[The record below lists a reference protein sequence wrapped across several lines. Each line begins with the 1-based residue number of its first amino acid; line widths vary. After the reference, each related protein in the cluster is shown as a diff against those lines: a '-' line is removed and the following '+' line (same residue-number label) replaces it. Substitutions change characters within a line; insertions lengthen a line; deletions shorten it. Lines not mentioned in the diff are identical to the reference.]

1 MSSLR
6 ASKILRW
13 VSVLFAFVFG
23 GQAGF
28 GVGSENAQLLM
39 VDGEGGNGMSR
50 LNTIKPFGVFSDFIG
65 GGDSLAH
72 PEAKGGL
79 VRVTWAQLEPIN
91 DDYDWQPILDQIE
104 RMDVHSSGKPWSL
117 AVAAGKE
124 SPSWLYDEGVASF
137 MVTSGRDGDVVIPK
151 FWDESLQAHLADFA
165 TALAE
170 QFGND
175 ERLVLIY
182 LPQMTVTGVEGHFN
196 QVPFETLEAAG
207 LTADLWID
215 AVKEAATSFAMAF
228 SEKPI
233 AVELHNILGLSEI
246 PISIMNELWG
256 DPSLQHRVGVAMW
269 WISGDD
275 SGYQA
280 DLLAAMEKYPGDIY
294 AQVIGRSDQ
303 VDRFPNGYAAAFEQ
317 ARRLGV
323 RYIEPWDYEFVNFT
337 SDNLFE
343 DYNKWS
349 KINCQ

>member
-6 ASKILRW
+6 ISKYLGW
-13 VSVLFAFVFG
+13 VSVLIVFVFG
-23 GQAGF
+23 GQVGF
-28 GVGSENAQLLM
+28 GAGNENAELSM
-39 VDGEGGNGMSR
+39 VGGGSGNGMSR
-50 LNTIKPFGVFSDFIG
+50 SNAVKPFGVFSDFIG

-79 VRVTWAQLEPIN
+79 VRVAWNQLEPTN

-104 RMDVHSSGKPWSL
+104 RMDIHSSGKPWSL

-124 SPSWLYDEGVASF
+124 APSWLYEEGVSSF

-151 FWDESLQAHLADFA
+151 FWDENLQAHLADFA
-165 TALAE
+165 LALAE
-170 QFGND
+170 QFGDD

-182 LPQMTVTGVEGHFN
+182 LPQMTLTGVEGHFN

-228 SEKPI
+228 PEKPI

-256 DPSLQHRVGVAMW
+256 DPSLQRRVGVAMW

-275 SGYQA
+275 SVFQT

-294 AQVIGRSDQ
+294 AQVVGRSDQ
-303 VDRFPNGYAAAFEQ
+303 VDRFPNGYAAVFEQ
-317 ARRLGV
+317 AKRLGI

-337 SDNLFE
+337 SDELFKE
-343 DYNKWS
+343 YNRWS
-349 KINCQ
+349 RANYE